1 MTTLETRE
9 ATRLL
14 AASKLRGR
22 LPWPRAAREG
32 SARRGVAASLASGAC
47 PIGWSARCFV
57 WVEGCWLITGGVWV
71 LDGAAKL

>member
-9 ATRLL
+9 ATRPL

-32 SARRGVAASLASGAC
+32 SARRGVAASPASWAS
-47 PIGWSARCFV
+47 PMGWSARCFV
-57 WVEGCWLITGGVWV
+57 WVEGCSLITGGVWV
-71 LDGAAKL
+71 LDGRGKL